1 MTTTIIKNTHIKEL
15 MEVAS
20 GNMEVLEKMTEEFRR
35 LVHKRP
41 KKTADAASLF
51 KKNLPAAKYDGDT
64 RACRTTR
71 RGHISMTTQR
81 AISVVTE
88 IIRENRENGELEG
101 ALNRHRIAALNHLV
115 RLAEASKSEAE
126 KPRLNG

>member
-1 MTTTIIKNTHIKEL
+1 
-15 MEVAS
+15 
-20 GNMEVLEKMTEEFRR
+20 
-35 LVHKRP
+35 
-41 KKTADAASLF
+41 
-51 KKNLPAAKYDGDT
+51 
-64 RACRTTR
+64 
-71 RGHISMTTQR
+71 MTTQR

-88 IIRENRENGELEG
+88 IISENRENGELEG